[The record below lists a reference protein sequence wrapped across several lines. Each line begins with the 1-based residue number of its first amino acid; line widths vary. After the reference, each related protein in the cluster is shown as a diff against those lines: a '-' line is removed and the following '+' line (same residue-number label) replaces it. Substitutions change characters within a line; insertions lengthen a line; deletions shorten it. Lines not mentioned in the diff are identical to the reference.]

1 MGLSTFLAIYI
12 IPICDAF
19 KFNPNKHY
27 FAAPASILDMTDGE
41 KGQTA
46 LHKAAWFQRRTICVM
61 LVGAGASLTKTDF
74 QGKTPRIQVS
84 SSHMNRICV
93 SAR

>member
-1 MGLSTFLAIYI
+1 
-12 IPICDAF
+12 
-19 KFNPNKHY
+19 
-27 FAAPASILDMTDGE
+27 MTDGE

-84 SSHMNRICV
+84 LLCNGRYLRLVQSDYLSLYDSILKLDNIHDCLEDSM
-93 SAR
+93 